1 MYIMQQLGL
10 SVELSAAGGM
20 AIRQAMAMAGIPAE
34 SGGLRITAQP
44 HEHGCKYLFS
54 IEQDARETDYIV
66 RQHGIKMYVD
76 PFSAE
81 HVNGSEIDFAET
93 EEGARFT
100 LTPPDRSKYRKAP
113 LVA

>member
-1 MYIMQQLGL
+1 
-10 SVELSAAGGM
+10 
-20 AIRQAMAMAGIPAE
+20 
-34 SGGLRITAQP
+34 
-44 HEHGCKYLFS
+44 
-54 IEQDARETDYIV
+54 
-66 RQHGIKMYVD
+66 MYVD

-93 EEGARFT
+93 DEGARFT